1 MHIPLEDQASRVR
14 VKYGRE
20 RRYCKECGGKGICE
34 RGGCAEGYRGCED
47 CGGKGI
53 CEQGRQRSQCKEC
66 GGGSGHVTTV
76 GATAV
81 EVFEDEEEPHEWL
94 PTVQGHLVVAAG
106 LRGGKRKRTGAM
118 TSDGDFRRPTWLP
131 AQSGNTGRSDPL
143 SLACVVLCVH
153 TLCASLVSDR
163 RRGQS

>member
-1 MHIPLEDQASRVR
+1 MWRQR
-14 VKYGRE
+14 
-20 RRYCKECGGKGICE
+20 GICGAGAPHMQGV
-34 RGGCAEGYRGCED
+34 RGRRHLRAWAAAQPVQGVR
-47 CGGKGI
+47 
-53 CEQGRQRSQCKEC
+53 GRQWSRDYRVE
-66 GGGSGHVTTV
+66 
-76 GATAV
+76 ATAV
-81 EVFEDEEEPHEWL
+81 EVFEDEEEPHEWI

-153 TLCASLVSDR
+153 TLSCVPAWCLIAAEAR
-163 RRGQS
+163 AQ